1 MRNLI
6 TLACTECKQRNYQTN
21 KNKKND
27 PDRIELNKYC
37 KGFSITTFLSETKVE
52 LKKVTWPTKQELIA
66 NTIVVI
72 IAVVLC
78 AALIWIIDSIF
89 SMLFRIILQ

>member
-1 MRNLI
+1 MAVPETTGVKNAGGITRFMR
-6 TLACTECKQRNYQTN
+6 
-21 KNKKND
+21 
-27 PDRIELNKYC
+27 
-37 KGFSITTFLSETKVE
+37 ETKVE

>member
-1 MRNLI
+1 MAVPE
-6 TLACTECKQRNYQTN
+6 TTDTE
-21 KNKKND
+21 
-27 PDRIELNKYC
+27 E
-37 KGFSITTFLSETKVE
+37 KGTSIATFLSETKVE

-78 AALIWIIDSIF
+78 VALIWIIDSFF
-89 SMLFRIILQ
+89 SVLFRMLLQ

>member
-1 MRNLI
+1 M
-6 TLACTECKQRNYQTN
+6 ADTETTDTEN
-21 KNKKND
+21 
-27 PDRIELNKYC
+27 

-89 SMLFRIILQ
+89 SMLFRMILQ

>member
-1 MRNLI
+1 MAVPE
-6 TLACTECKQRNYQTN
+6 TTDTEN
-21 KNKKND
+21 KG
-27 PDRIELNKYC
+27 C
-37 KGFSITTFLSETKVE
+37 SITTFLSETKVE

-89 SMLFRIILQ
+89 SMLFRMILQ